1 MANTPK
7 TRISVEVLAG
17 KSGST
22 AVPGNYR
29 LMDINV
35 KKDINKIPEATL
47 TYVDGGV
54 AEREKFEVA
63 DSGLFN
69 KGNKVVIKAGY
80 NNINEVIFE
89 GIVDAN
95 ELTVDKLSKFVVKC
109 YNQAHPLTSI
119 SLGKDLTI
127 KDMSMPKAIQTVLG
141 KDEVKGKV
149 SSKLGLD
156 KDHSE
161 DSLKKPQIVV
171 DPFKTCWDF
180 IKENLGF
187 YIAIPEDDNLRIEVP
202 NFEQTPDGLEIVY
215 GKNLRNF
222 KVKENT
228 DKLQAVTV
236 RGFDQKKSTEKLE
249 TERDVSALYGS
260 FKSYMNKDTQNIL
273 GDIKDVEVISG
284 SHIHTKADIDFIT
297 KVKKLVTM
305 MNFKT
310 GTISIHGDSKVKLAT
325 IVEVV
330 GLPESYSPKFFVGGL
345 EHKIGRDWETII
357 KVGAGASGGLSKL
370 ASGSSGGGGS
380 SNQSDPA
387 GSATTGAKLS
397 GNLTIGIVQSIH
409 KDEEEGL
416 YKIEVMLPKLMDT
429 IVTAR
434 VLQPYAGAGAEGSPG
449 EGTFFFPNKGAEV
462 VLTPL
467 EGDENN
473 WLVIGSL
480 YSPTN
485 KPSEELKLHGAKTQ
499 PDEDNAHKSIVT
511 KDFILD
517 FFDGKD
523 DPRFMIASRDDGKKM
538 NASDKKYSIAMHI
551 KKEPHITVIYDKTKI
566 VMDKEGVLVDSA
578 KNIVLKADS
587 GDIEMSAKNIKIDG
601 TADVT
606 INGQN
611 IKAAA
616 KTNFNVEGMQVAVK
630 GKTQVNVES
639 SATAAFKGSAM
650 TNIG

>member
-1 MANTPK
+1 MADTPR
-7 TRISVEVLAG
+7 TRISVEITAG
-17 KSGST
+17 KSGSSPI
-22 AVPGNYR
+22 PGHFR

-47 TYVDGGV
+47 TYADGGV

-63 DSGLFN
+63 DSGLFD
-69 KGNKVVIKAGY
+69 KGNKVIIKAGY
-80 NNINEVIFE
+80 NSTTETIFE
-89 GIVDAN
+89 GIVDAS

-119 SLGKDLTI
+119 SMGKDLTLKDKNMPEAI
-127 KDMSMPKAIQTVLG
+127 KTVLSEQ
-141 KDEVKGKV
+141 KDVKSKV
-149 SSKLGLD
+149 TIASKPD
-156 KDHSE
+156 PS
-161 DSLKKPQIVV
+161 SLKKPQIVV

-180 IKENLGF
+180 MKENLAC
-187 YIAIPEDDNLRIEVP
+187 YIAIPEDDLLKVEVP
-202 NFEQTPDGLEIVY
+202 DFKQAADKEVEITY

-228 DKLQAVTV
+228 GALQSLAIK
-236 RGFDQKKSTEKLE
+236 GFDQQKAGEKLE
-249 TERDVSALYGS
+249 TEQKVDALYKD
-260 FKSYMNKDTQNIL
+260 FEDHMNDDTKKYYKS
-273 GDIKDVEVISG
+273 IKEIEVVSG

-297 KVKKLVTM
+297 EVKKTVSM

-330 GLPESYSPKFFVGGL
+330 GLPESYSPKFFVGGV

-357 KVGAGASGGLSKL
+357 KVGSGASGGLSKL

-387 GSATTGAKLS
+387 GSSTTGAKLS

-434 VLQPYAGAGAEGSPG
+434 VLQPYAGAGDESKPG

>member
-1 MANTPK
+1 MADTPK

-22 AVPGNYR
+22 PIPGNFR
-29 LMDINV
+29 LMDINIR
-35 KKDINKIPEATL
+35 KDINKIPEATL
-47 TYVDGGV
+47 TYADGGV

-63 DSGLFN
+63 DSKLFD
-69 KGNKVVIKAGY
+69 KGNKVIIKAGY
-80 NNINEVIFE
+80 NSKTEVIFE
-89 GIVDAN
+89 GVVDEN

-109 YNQAHPLTSI
+109 YNQAHLLTRVSM
-119 SLGKDLTI
+119 GKDLTL
-127 KDMSMPKAIQTVLG
+127 KDKSIPGAVKTVLSAQ
-141 KDEVKGKV
+141 KDVT
-149 SSKLGLD
+149 SSVTIASKPA
-156 KDHSE
+156 E
-161 DSLKKPQIVV
+161 DALKKPQIIV

-180 IKENLGF
+180 VKENLAC
-187 YIAIPEDDNLRIEVP
+187 YIAIPEDKKLRIEVP
-202 NFEQTPDGLEIVY
+202 DFSQAADTGVKIVY
-215 GKNLRNF
+215 GKNLRSF
-222 KVKENT
+222 KVKENV
-228 DKLQAVTV
+228 DVLQALSVK
-236 RGFDQKKSTEKLE
+236 GFDQKKPTEKLE
-249 TERDVSALYGS
+249 SEQKATALYNS
-260 FKSYMNKDTQNIL
+260 YKTYMNKDTQAIL
-273 GDIKDVEVISG
+273 GDIKEVEVISG
-284 SHIHTKADIDFIT
+284 AHIHTKADIDFIT
-297 KVKKLVTM
+297 EAKKTASLLA
-305 MNFKT
+305 FKT
-310 GTISIHGDSKVKLAT
+310 GNIVIHGESKVQLAT
-325 IVEVV
+325 IVEVE
-330 GLPESYSPKFFVGGL
+330 GLPESHSPKFFVGGI
-345 EHKIGRDWETII
+345 EHRIGKDWETTI
-357 KVGAGASGGLSKL
+357 KVGGNASGGLGKL
-370 ASGSSGGGGS
+370 TGGGGGS
-380 SNQSDPA
+380 ANQSDPA
-387 GSATTGAKLS
+387 GSPTTGAKLS

-434 VLQPYAGAGAEGSPG
+434 VLQPYAGAGDESKPG

-480 YSPTN
+480 YSPAN
-485 KPSEELKLHGAKTQ
+485 KPSEELKLHKQKTQ

-517 FFDGKD
+517 FFDGKE

-551 KKEPHITVIYDKTKI
+551 KKEPHITVTYDKTKI
-566 VMDKEGVLVDSA
+566 VMDKEGVLVESA
-578 KNIVLKADS
+578 KNIVLKADK

-611 IKAAA
+611 IKTAA